1 MSKLFHFVINS
12 EMQEKIVNYS
22 KLLGKSTSKT
32 IEEII
37 EKSIAIIRSRHYF
50 DMEEKNEYP
59 KVNWS
64 KRIVVKIKDSDYRE
78 LKLIHANL
86 NVFSIAKIVRY
97 MIDSFF
103 LIMKIQGEKNI
114 DKYFSELLVKI
125 KKKVKN
131 KIIQKKQLQEK
142 SAVITLRFTREF
154 NLYSVKLE

>member
-59 KVNWS
+59 KVSWN

-131 KIIQKKQLQEK
+131 KIIQKKQL
-142 SAVITLRFTREF
+142 
-154 NLYSVKLE
+154 

>member
-64 KRIVVKIKDSDYRE
+64 KR
-78 LKLIHANL
+78 
-86 NVFSIAKIVRY
+86 
-97 MIDSFF
+97 
-103 LIMKIQGEKNI
+103 
-114 DKYFSELLVKI
+114 
-125 KKKVKN
+125 
-131 KIIQKKQLQEK
+131 
-142 SAVITLRFTREF
+142 
-154 NLYSVKLE
+154 